1 MIKHNTHM
9 YGVPGA
15 AWAGWLNN
23 HLGRAELCFKNFLQ
37 DSFPERKRDAR
48 KQLTLKE
55 YGDRKVA
62 EAA

>member
-1 MIKHNTHM
+1 M